1 MVSYGDALY
10 AIGGYHGG
18 ELNTM
23 EKYTR
28 GTGWTYAQNLP
39 YVNHRQ
45 MRSKHHLKMATLSV
59 NQTEIQQTSVNFSDR
74 VNLSNVDQLNK
85 VVCN

>member
-39 YVNHRQ
+39 YVNHR
-45 MRSKHHLKMATLSV
+45 
-59 NQTEIQQTSVNFSDR
+59 
-74 VNLSNVDQLNK
+74 
-85 VVCN
+85 